1 MSFNFIWLFVMLF
14 ALMALGMPIAFA
26 LLVSSFAYISIFKLG
41 FTTAVV
47 QCIQAPM
54 SQTLLSMGFFILAGN
69 LMNNGGVTRRI
80 FRFCQDLV
88 GWIPGGLGHAN
99 VVASVI
105 FAGMSGTALGDAGG
119 LGAIEVKAM
128 KDEGFDL
135 DFSLAVTG
143 ASSVLGPIIPPSV
156 PMVMLAVITGV
167 STGRLF
173 FSGVIPGLIAA
184 GGMMFLIWVISV
196 KRHYPRA
203 PFPKGRVLWDSFRQA
218 FFPLMTPVIILAS
231 IYTGVVTPSE
241 AAVLAAV

>member
-135 DFSLAVTG
+135 DFSLAEI
-143 ASSVLGPIIPPSV
+143 LQKL
-156 PMVMLAVITGV
+156 M
-167 STGRLF
+167 RLK
-173 FSGVIPGLIAA
+173 
-184 GGMMFLIWVISV
+184 ISV
-196 KRHYPRA
+196 YFIKNSGQLKAECNLSEHD
-203 PFPKGRVLWDSFRQA
+203 GR
-218 FFPLMTPVIILAS
+218 T
-231 IYTGVVTPSE
+231 
-241 AAVLAAV
+241 